1 MIRCLLSRLSRRPPD
16 IRREVTVLITLY
28 GPEGAWLEARDRW
41 RVARE
46 DARWRGSQLLRRR
59 GRYWNSVMREIERQ
73 SGYSHQPDTATRYL
87 DTAEVHIRRRF
98 SVFPLAR
105 AF

>member
-1 MIRCLLSRLSRRPPD
+1 MIRRLLSRFSRRPPD

-28 GPEGAWLEARDRW
+28 GPDGAWLEARERW

-59 GRYWNSVMREIERQ
+59 GRYWNGVMREIERQ
-73 SGYSHQPDTATRYL
+73 TGYRHETDAAKQIDER
-87 DTAEVHIRRRF
+87 
-98 SVFPLAR
+98 
-105 AF
+105 